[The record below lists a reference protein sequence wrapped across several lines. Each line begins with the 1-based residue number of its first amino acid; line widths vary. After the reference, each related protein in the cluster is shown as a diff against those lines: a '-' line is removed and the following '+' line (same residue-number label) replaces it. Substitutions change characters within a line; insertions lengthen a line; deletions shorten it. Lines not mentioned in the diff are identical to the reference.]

1 MHKTRT
7 MLAGLG
13 TAALL
18 ATVSAPMASAAPADA
33 QEWGACASGNVCFY
47 TGTSGTGSKC
57 SWSVADEDWTQGSIR
72 CSWSQTHHVKSVWNR
87 GTSSA
92 SGVAYYQW
100 ANYNT
105 RKGCTPQGAR
115 GNLAGTYMLK
125 SHRWISGSCG

>member
-1 MHKTRT
+1 MRKTRT

-13 TAALL
+13 TAVLL

-33 QEWGACASGNVCFY
+33 QEWGACASGNVCFC
-47 TGTSGTGSKC
+47 TGTYGTGSKC
-57 SWSVADEDWTQGSIR
+57 SWSVADADRTQGSIR
-72 CSWSQTHHVKSVWNR
+72 CSWSQTHNVKSVWNR

-115 GNLAGTYMLK
+115 GSLAGTYMLK
-125 SHRWISGSCG
+125 SHQWISGSCG